1 MEDFQIKKLKTLI
14 KQEYGYNVDNKTR
27 KREIV
32 ETRALYYTILKNF
45 SNLSLSAIARTVK
58 KNHATVLHGINN
70 FDNWKMH
77 NKYLDI
83 AYHTIVS
90 KLNDLDSVDEIRENK
105 ELRRQLIQL
114 KLENQKLKNVEQNKD
129 SLQELIKNL
138 PKDKIEDIKERV
150 KIMIDAYE
158 WKSKDKITVYEC
170 NGTTISWKKKN
181 KPNCKEYIT
190 VKKQ

>member
-1 MEDFQIKKLKTLI
+1 
-14 KQEYGYNVDNKTR
+14 
-27 KREIV
+27 
-32 ETRALYYTILKNF
+32 
-45 SNLSLSAIARTVK
+45 
-58 KNHATVLHGINN
+58 
-70 FDNWKMH
+70 MH

-150 KIMIDAYE
+150 KVMIDAYE

-170 NGTTISWKKKN
+170 NGTTIS
-181 KPNCKEYIT
+181 
-190 VKKQ
+190 